1 MPSIQVDSV
10 QGRAIHCHINE
21 KTLCRISAY
30 QHESAYLSPEVAK
43 QYAPY
48 LFTIDNGNPFVLFY
62 EVATAAKSPYMMILA
77 ECQGYS
83 EPISLNFQVEE
94 QSFGRS
100 PFPESWL
107 DCNSKMIR
115 FHEVSQLKDSCIYV
129 TIQYE
134 GSGDYYAII
143 RAGNNN
149 PVDAT
154 NIIQEG
160 IYLGQ

>member
-1 MPSIQVDSV
+1 
-10 QGRAIHCHINE
+10 
-21 KTLCRISAY
+21 
-30 QHESAYLSPEVAK
+30 
-43 QYAPY
+43 
-48 LFTIDNGNPFVLFY
+48 
-62 EVATAAKSPYMMILA
+62 
-77 ECQGYS
+77 
-83 EPISLNFQVEE
+83 
-94 QSFGRS
+94 
-100 PFPESWL
+100 
-107 DCNSKMIR
+107 MIR